1 MLIGLTGGYCAGKN
15 TVATLLT
22 ARGWTCIDVDL
33 LGREAIETPE
43 AKQAIL
49 ARFGKSVLRPDGHID
64 RKSIARIVFSD
75 PKALADQEAIVH
87 PIAVALMNERIAEAE
102 RIARESG
109 TEPRVCV
116 NAALL
121 HRAEVIDKLDA
132 IIEVRAPLI
141 LRVLR
146 GIRRDGE
153 GLSGALRRIARQSR
167 FRRRLQMEAGAAGL
181 RVFRLCNLGAPASL
195 EGALDRIL
203 SVLRE

>member
-15 TVATLLT
+15 TVAALLT
-22 ARGWTCIDVDL
+22 ARGWTCIDADK

-43 AKQAIL
+43 AKRAIV
-49 ARFGKSVLRPDGHID
+49 ARFGNSVLRSDGSID

-102 RIARESG
+102 RAARESG

-132 IIEVRAPLI
+132 VIEVRAPLI

-153 GLSGALRRIARQSR
+153 GLDGALRRIARQSG
-167 FRRRLQMEAGAAGL
+167 FRRRLQVEAKAAGL
-181 RVFRLCNLGAPASL
+181 RVFRLCNLGSPASL

-203 SVLRE
+203 SVLR